1 MIAARTSRA
10 ASSMCLILQ
19 LNLWES
25 LGEALR
31 RSNLTSC
38 TKWGAARQGEASR
51 PPERDQGTS
60 ALGRAPFCPV
70 PVRDIPASKFID
82 VIGTTARK
90 RHWLSYI
97 APTRG
102 DFRALACHPSH

>member
-38 TKWGAARQGEASR
+38 TKWGAARQGEAGR
-51 PPERDQGTS
+51 PAEGDEGTS
-60 ALGRAPFCPV
+60 GVGGGPLWRV
-70 PVRDIPASKFID
+70 PVREIPASKFID